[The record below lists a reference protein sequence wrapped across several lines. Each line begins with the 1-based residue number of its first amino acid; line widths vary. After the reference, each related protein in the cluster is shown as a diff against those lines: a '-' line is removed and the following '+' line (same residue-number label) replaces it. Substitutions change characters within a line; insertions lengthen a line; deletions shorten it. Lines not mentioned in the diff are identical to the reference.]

1 MDENENTIEAGTLS
15 MRTKF
20 VDYTGLYVMHC
31 HRLNH
36 EDNGLMS
43 LINVIPAVSTYA
55 VGVPGSPGHSAVVKI
70 YDGNGDRLITTI
82 TPFPGFEGTPS
93 VAMGDIDGDQVL
105 DLVVG
110 AGKGHSPEVV
120 VYSGAAN
127 RGKPAFETELTR
139 FMAFSSSERGGVN
152 VAATQIDGSTTDNI
166 IVGSGPGV
174 PDQVRVYGSN
184 LPSSSGTAPAIF
196 STFSPYPD
204 DRSGVSVA
212 AGIVDFMS
220 GRNSIVTAP
229 GPGTRAQ
236 IKVFDFSLMTPI
248 NNAPKRDASRTC
260 VRAIGVPMSTAEFT
274 PFGDTYKGGVSLA
287 TGWLTGAFGG
297 AQSIVVSQLTGDG
310 AVKVYSSGSALE
322 GLPMMYLSNP
332 AHDEPITFNPV
343 ADFSPF
349 VGPSGARVAATSTTY
364 GADLLVSGV
373 ASGNKGVQ
381 VIKYRLVRPNPS
393 AVVLQAVRESEVES
407 ASGSQPY
414 ALGGN

>member
-1 MDENENTIEAGTLS
+1 
-15 MRTKF
+15 
-20 VDYTGLYVMHC
+20 
-31 HRLNH
+31 
-36 EDNGLMS
+36 
-43 LINVIPAVSTYA
+43 
-55 VGVPGSPGHSAVVKI
+55 
-70 YDGNGDRLITTI
+70 
-82 TPFPGFEGTPS
+82 
-93 VAMGDIDGDQVL
+93 MGDIDGDQVL

-127 RGKPAFETELTR
+127 EGKPAFQTELTR
-139 FMAFSSSERGGVN
+139 FMAFNSSERGGVS

-174 PDQVRVYGSN
+174 ADQVRVFDSG
-184 LPSSSGTAPAIF
+184 LASSAGIAPAIF
-196 STFSPYPD
+196 STFNPYPD

-229 GPGTRAQ
+229 GPGAPAH

-248 NNAPKRDASRTC
+248 DGAPKQYESMDVHESVGEPVSA
-260 VRAIGVPMSTAEFT
+260 AEFT
-274 PFGDTYKGGVSLA
+274 PFDDSYKGGVSLA

-297 AQSIVVSQLTGDG
+297 AQSIVVSQLAGNG
-310 AVKVYSSGSALE
+310 AVKVYSSGSALQ

-332 AHDEPITFNPV
+332 AHDDPIIFSPV
-343 ADFSPF
+343 TDFSPF
-349 VGPSGARVAATSTTY
+349 VGSSGARVAATSTTY

-373 ASGNKGVQ
+373 AKGGSVQ

-393 AVVLQAVRESEVES
+393 AVVLQAVREGEVES